1 MLFQT
6 RKTFDKEAFA
16 PQRDD
21 LTAGVQPLC
30 NLVVGH
36 AIGCMEDH
44 PGSPE
49 NTVTYISL
57 RVCATPFPR
66 QTRG

>member
-44 PGSPE
+44 PGSL
-49 NTVTYISL
+49 NLKI
-57 RVCATPFPR
+57 R
-66 QTRG
+66 